1 MQSAIGGGEVSS
13 AILSQIGFDDV
24 HIGCE
29 RLILAGHPG
38 TRQEFSRPRLMAWEK
53 EDRAGEALSDCVT

>member
-13 AILSQIGFDDV
+13 DLFEIGFDDV

-29 RLILAGHPG
+29 RLNISRIL
-38 TRQEFSRPRLMAWEK
+38 
-53 EDRAGEALSDCVT
+53 